1 MKHHNTTF
9 ANKLLLLAVATC
21 IIDHRHGWIVIH
33 YFALTAGSA
42 FKRRGNSNAASF
54 FGLRTK
60 QTTQLRTATPRKKPR
75 EIAIPAAQKQR
86 MGNLG
91 RNAAHE
97 KHYKFRATVREKS
110 VAK

>member
-1 MKHHNTTF
+1 MLPHFSDCGQNRQHNR
-9 ANKLLLLAVATC
+9 AQ
-21 IIDHRHGWIVIH
+21 RHP
-33 YFALTAGSA
+33 A
-42 FKRRGNSNAASF
+42 
-54 FGLRTK
+54 
-60 QTTQLRTATPRKKPR
+60 KKTR
-75 EIAIPAAQKQR
+75 EIAIRAAQKQR